1 MQLQA
6 LDIQSQF
13 NSLNFYSLT
22 EVINTGLVVV
32 DSERQGGTLPVNDD
46 SVPAPQMV
54 EDGGDAV
61 DRGRGHRHCQQ
72 SGD

>member
-13 NSLNFYSLT
+13 NSLNIFSLT

-61 DRGRGHRHCQQ
+61 DRGRRHRHCQQ

>member
-1 MQLQA
+1 M
-6 LDIQSQF
+6 
-13 NSLNFYSLT
+13 
-22 EVINTGLVVV
+22 INTGLVVV

-46 SVPAPQMV
+46 SVSAPQMV